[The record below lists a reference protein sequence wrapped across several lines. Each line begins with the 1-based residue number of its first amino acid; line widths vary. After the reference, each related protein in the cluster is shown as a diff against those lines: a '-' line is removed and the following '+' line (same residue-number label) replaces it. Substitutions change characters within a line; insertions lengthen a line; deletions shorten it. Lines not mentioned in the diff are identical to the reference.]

1 MSVERLAATNG
12 RLREGRLWRLLAI
25 HHAPLVL
32 AVLESVFTED
42 EAVLTVSVVTER
54 VTRDLEALR
63 AQGNGMEQ
71 TAQAYIADWLTQG
84 WLTRRLPAG
93 AHEEVLELTAEA
105 TAALRWLASMQ
116 RPRAAATESRL
127 ASVMQQVLRLAE
139 ETDANPATRLAR
151 LHAER
156 DRIDAE
162 IAQVQ
167 RGGVQTLPQDRALER
182 AREIISQA
190 EELTADFRNVRD
202 AFDRLNKNLRQSL
215 VEGASE
221 RNTVLQQLF
230 DGVDIIEQSEPGRAF
245 AAFWLL
251 LTDVEQ
257 SHLLGEAI
265 DAITS
270 RDFSRGL
277 EPRERQFLQTLTV
290 LLLREGNTVHG
301 VLQQF
306 ARGLKTF
313 VKSREFRE
321 QRRITTLMREAHA
334 AAMAARELVRPN
346 EPVGFEFV
354 QTSSRIRSVSQ
365 WALHDPQLQAPSSDM
380 ADGDSSVLTVEM
392 VKSLVRDSEIDFR
405 ALSDNILALLVEHSQ
420 VSVAEVLERFPA
432 EQGFGSVVGYVALG
446 AKHAEVLESTQR
458 VSWTGKDGVDRSAR
472 VPAIYFT
479 RERAHELRRRGP

>member
-1 MSVERLAATNG
+1 MVVRKDHRRGVHRQSLLDHLARIDRG
-12 RLREGRLWRLLAI
+12 
-25 HHAPLVL
+25 
-32 AVLESVFTED
+32 
-42 EAVLTVSVVTER
+42 
-54 VTRDLEALR
+54 
-63 AQGNGMEQ
+63 
-71 TAQAYIADWLTQG
+71 
-84 WLTRRLPAG
+84 
-93 AHEEVLELTAEA
+93 
-105 TAALRWLASMQ
+105 LASLQ

-151 LHAER
+151 LQAER

-202 AFDRLNKNLRQSL
+202 AFDRLNRNLRQSL

-221 RNTVLQQLF
+221 RSTVLQQLF
-230 DGVDIIEQSEPGRAF
+230 DGVDVIEQSEPGRAF

-265 DAITS
+265 SAITS

-290 LLLREGNTVHG
+290 LLLREGNTVHR

-334 AAMAARELVRPN
+334 AAMAELVLTAAVMAVESVPEHLVAGTTRCM
-346 EPVGFEFV
+346 EMAHHVDDRLLDHRMVVLSAFV
-354 QTSSRIRSVSQ
+354 VLALDEGALIPIVQIDVFHPLDCDTPLLGRLEQ
-365 WALHDPQLQAPSSDM
+365 LHDRLI
-380 ADGDSSVLTVEM
+380 
-392 VKSLVRDSEIDFR
+392 K
-405 ALSDNILALLVEHSQ
+405 LVE
-420 VSVAEVLERFPA
+420 VAF
-432 EQGFGSVVGYVALG
+432 
-446 AKHAEVLESTQR
+446 
-458 VSWTGKDGVDRSAR
+458 D
-472 VPAIYFT
+472 
-479 RERAHELRRRGP
+479 RRGCAAVGHGRSLEASQRQLATSGRRGR

>member
-42 EAVLTVSVVTER
+42 EAVLTVSVATER

-63 AQGNGMEQ
+63 AQGEGMEQ
-71 TAQAYIADWLTQG
+71 SAQAYIADWLTQG

-105 TAALRWLASMQ
+105 TAVLRWLASIQ
-116 RPRAAATESRL
+116 RPRVAATESRL

-270 RDFSRGL
+270 RDFSRSL

-301 VLQQF
+301 VL
-306 ARGLKTF
+306 
-313 VKSREFRE
+313 
-321 QRRITTLMREAHA
+321 
-334 AAMAARELVRPN
+334 
-346 EPVGFEFV
+346 
-354 QTSSRIRSVSQ
+354 
-365 WALHDPQLQAPSSDM
+365 PQLAAQSAALVTQM
-380 ADGDSSVLTVEM
+380 ASQRTV
-392 VKSLVRDSEIDFR
+392 VQK
-405 ALSDNILALLVEHSQ
+405 
-420 VSVAEVLERFPA
+420 
-432 EQGFGSVVGYVALG
+432 GSRPP
-446 AKHAEVLESTQR
+446 T
-458 VSWTGKDGVDRSAR
+458 
-472 VPAIYFT
+472 
-479 RERAHELRRRGP
+479 